1 MSTPQNA
8 PAPTPAQGA
17 DIELADTLSALN
29 SAELDAIAAR
39 RHRVLG
45 TALGP
50 TTAQA
55 TRELHLPRVGLA
67 LSGGGVRSATFA
79 LGLMRGLARPQED
92 IPTGSGEASKTLASQ
107 GLLGR
112 LDYLSSVSGGGYTA
126 AMYGRLVA
134 SYGLKCAQ
142 GLMAA
147 SNSPV
152 LAWLRR
158 NGRYLTPAGSR
169 DIGIAVVTFLR
180 AWIAIHAE
188 FMVACILLGLVVIGP
203 HLWQQTYQVLEPA
216 HWQKWHT
223 PWWVLA
229 ATFWVGAA
237 PCLLAGYWSARDEPD
252 NEARSVM
259 LSAGDIIFLLIF
271 GGGAYLM
278 VQDKSINLLDKSLNW
293 PAAGALALLST
304 VVGQL
309 ATRFAMRLL
318 KGSHGLKV
326 ALLRNRLTRALRWAM
341 LIALGFVGLGALDRL
356 SWWLMELLV
365 APDDKPWLW
374 GGVGVGGAALV
385 ALRALMQPLQK
396 IAADTTTQ
404 ARKWG
409 PQILSFASLL
419 GMLMLTTGWL
429 VLLQWFVFAPKPFDT
444 LAGVPAWLRACM
456 PATLWAVWVM
466 LTAGNSQMA
475 NTSSLHSFYRARL
488 NRAYLAVG
496 NQNRH
501 FNPNPDSRANPGT
514 AQQANV
520 TQVVDGDDLRLRTY
534 RPDEHGGPIHLVNTC
549 LNQTRDDDSGLYN
562 ADRKGAAVTATW
574 RGFEVGPDE
583 FIAFKPTHDAGTLGR
598 WVAVSGA
605 AASPGA
611 GAYTSRGLALLVY
624 FLGVRLGHWMR
635 APRERTPL
643 RLLSHLSWRFMPKPL
658 MLTCE
663 ASATFF
669 GQDRP
674 WWYLSDGGHFENSAV
689 YPLIKRELDFI
700 VLSDASGDPDYEFG
714 DLENLVRKAR
724 IDFGAD
730 IDFYSRTEADS
741 LFTLASN
748 ELTVVSPEHL
758 ANNHSCRGVLLAR
771 IRYRERVGPLDANGI
786 PGKSFRPEGTLL
798 VVKPNLHDALDVD
811 LLAYAQKHPSFPHE
825 STADQSFDEAQ
836 WESYHRLG
844 EDFGRALHDSWLAQ
858 LPGWRSPARHP
869 LKVAARLGAAKDS
882 AEAHKSEPLWR
893 RSARAAAITT
903 TLGLGA
909 SGTVLLSI
917 WQIMEQQ
924 QRENAT
930 QQVALH
936 AQFVEATKGLG
947 KELEAVN
954 SSCPAMSRDIMEQA
968 TKMLNL
974 RDTPALPKADQNT
987 IIDLSNRVIEI
998 CMTDA
1003 DKASGCQAP
1012 RASIQGLCKTAFEAE
1027 DDAMN
1032 YWQPCATRD
1041 GQTTATSSARDGGPH
1056 TSTDA
1061 ASRAALARAQRL
1073 SCQHARESSKVNL
1086 PGFGIVN
1093 LKGKLGEQAPPPPV
1107 THQMPNLSTHQ
1118 PPGQSPTP
1126 SPTPSV
1132 QQPATAAPDSTPP
1145 TQPVVPDPAKSLQP
1159 CMRDGARTTL
1169 YIHIYDEASRS
1180 HTRSLRKELQAA
1192 PGAPLMVAPVENVSR
1207 AADLRQARK
1216 PVPWPKPTLLMHD
1229 RGDTKALECAQAIS
1243 RYIGAPWAIPGA
1255 ENQVWQRDLP
1265 TSLQAQPGVIE
1276 LWLPPVDSV
1285 VSDAS
1290 AWSGRRPH

>member
-1 MSTPQNA
+1 MSTQPTSL
-8 PAPTPAQGA
+8 APTPVQGT

-29 SAELDAIAAR
+29 AAELDAIDAR
-39 RHRVLG
+39 RHRVLA
-45 TALGP
+45 TPLGP
-50 TTAQA
+50 TTAEA
-55 TRELHLPRVGLA
+55 ARELHLPRVGLA

-79 LGLMRGLARPQED
+79 LGLMRGLAHPQED
-92 IPTGSGEASKTLASQ
+92 LPSAHNAPPKTLASQ

-188 FMVACILLGLVVIGP
+188 FMVACIALGLVVIGP
-203 HLWQQTYQVLEPA
+203 HLWQHTYQVLEPA
-216 HWQKWHT
+216 NWQKWHT

-229 ATFWVGAA
+229 AAFWAA
-237 PCLLAGYWSARDEPD
+237 TAPGLLTGYWSARDEPD
-252 NEARSVM
+252 NEARSV
-259 LSAGDIIFLLIF
+259 LLNAGDIIFLLVF
-271 GGGAYLM
+271 GGVAFYLVNLM
-278 VQDKSINLLDKSLNW
+278 VQDKSINPLDKSLNW
-293 PAAGALALLST
+293 PAASALAFLST

-309 ATRFAMRLL
+309 ASRFAMGLL

-326 ALLRNRLTRALRWAM
+326 ALLRNQLTRTLRWAM
-341 LIALGFVGLGALDRL
+341 LIALGLVGLGALDRL

-396 IAADTTTQ
+396 IAADTTNQ
-404 ARKWG
+404 ARQWW

-429 VLLQWFVFAPKPFDT
+429 VLLQWFVFAPKPFET

-456 PATLWAVWVM
+456 PAALWAVWVM
-466 LTAGNSQMA
+466 LTAGNPQMA
-475 NTSSLHSFYRARL
+475 NASSLHSFYRARL

-496 NQNRH
+496 NKGRH
-501 FNPNPDSRANPGT
+501 FNPTPSSSANARI
-514 AQQANV
+514 AQHANV
-520 TQVVDGDDLRLRTY
+520 TQVVDGDDLRLRKY

-562 ADRKGAAVTATW
+562 ADRKGVAVTATW

-624 FLGVRLGHWMR
+624 FLGVRLGLWMR
-635 APRERTPL
+635 APRERTQL
-643 RLLSHLSWRFMPKPL
+643 RLLRHLSWRFMPKPL

-700 VLSDASGDPDYEFG
+700 ILSDASGDPDYEFG

-724 IDFGAD
+724 IDFGTD

-771 IRYRERVGPLDANGI
+771 IRYRERTGPLDANGV

-811 LLAYAQKHPSFPHE
+811 LLAYAQKHTSFPHE

-893 RSARAAAITT
+893 RSARAAAIGT
-903 TLGLGA
+903 TLGVGA
-909 SGTVLLSI
+909 TGTLLLSA
-917 WQIMEQQ
+917 WQFMEQQ
-924 QRENAT
+924 QREGAA

-936 AQFVEATKGLG
+936 ARFVEATKGLG

-954 SSCPAMSRDIMEQA
+954 SSCPAMSRDVTAQ
-968 TKMLNL
+968 TTQMLSL
-974 RDTPALPKADQNT
+974 RDTPALTMAEQNT
-987 IIDLSNRVIEI
+987 IIDLSTRVTDI
-998 CMTDA
+998 CLADA
-1003 DKASGCQAP
+1003 DTTSGCKAT
-1012 RASIQGLCKTAFEAE
+1012 RASIQDLCKAAFKAE
-1027 DDAMN
+1027 DDAMS
-1032 YWQPCATRD
+1032 YWQPCASR
-1041 GQTTATSSARDGGPH
+1041 GAQTAPTASAQAGGPPKSKED
-1056 TSTDA
+1056 TSGVT
-1061 ASRAALARAQRL
+1061 LTRAQRL
-1073 SCQHARESSKVNL
+1073 GCLQARESSKVNV
-1086 PGFGIVN
+1086 PGFGVVT
-1093 LKGKLGEQAPPPPV
+1093 LQGKLEAQPTSQSPDQAMKPPV
-1107 THQMPNLSTHQ
+1107 MASTSTASPQSQ
-1118 PPGQSPTP
+1118 PPSPDQS
-1126 SPTPSV
+1126 
-1132 QQPATAAPDSTPP
+1132 
-1145 TQPVVPDPAKSLQP
+1145 KSLQP
-1159 CMRDGARTTL
+1159 CVRDGARTTL
-1169 YIHIYDEASRS
+1169 YIHIYDEASRG

-1192 PGAPLMVAPVENVSR
+1192 PDAPVMVAPVENVSR

-1216 PVPWPKPTLLMHD
+1216 PVPLPKPTLLMHD
-1229 RGDTKALECAQAIS
+1229 RGDPNAQACALAIS
-1243 RYIGAPWAIPGA
+1243 NYIGAPWAIPGT
-1255 ENQVWQRDLP
+1255 ENQVWLRDLP
-1265 TSLQAQPGVIE
+1265 SSLQAQPGVIE

-1285 VSDAS
+1285 ISDTSAS
-1290 AWSGRRPH
+1290 SGRRPH